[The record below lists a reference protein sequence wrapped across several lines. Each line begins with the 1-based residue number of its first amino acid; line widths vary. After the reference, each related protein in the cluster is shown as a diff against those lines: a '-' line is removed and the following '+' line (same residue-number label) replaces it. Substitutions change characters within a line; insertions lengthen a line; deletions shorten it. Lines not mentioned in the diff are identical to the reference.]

1 MIILQ
6 HGPMQLLRTNL
17 PRLVINLVV
26 GIPGVK
32 HLLLKLALL
41 VDGEIQVLQMLKLLR
56 GKNKELLLPMLQI

>member
-6 HGPMQLLRTNL
+6 HGPMQQLRTNL